1 MNTPPS
7 PAEYTP
13 PPADILPSSLPP
25 IPAPEKSPESTVAD
39 TPANPEPQQETPQ
52 EVSDMFFI
60 NAAALLE
67 EMKQEEQTLP
77 AVEEQERTIENQPE
91 TMVDIPLHNPHQ
103 WDF

>member
-13 PPADILPSSLPP
+13 PPADILPFSLPP
-25 IPAPEKSPESTVAD
+25 IPATEKSPESTVAD
-39 TPANPEPQQETPQ
+39 TPVNPEPQEETAQ

-67 EMKQEEQTLP
+67 EMKQEEQTLL
-77 AVEEQERTIENQPE
+77 VQEQERTIENQPE
-91 TMVDIPLHNPHQ
+91 TMADIPPHNPHQ